1 MRQVHLG
8 LLASQRQR
16 ALTALNIM
24 ALCYRRPR
32 IGGAFRI
39 PIAYAFSR
47 GSRSPLSA
55 VCLAELIANAWLFL
69 GVVLDDAMLTHAWAF
84 PDVAQDGAFYFR
96 QEDAGASASAT
107 RPHRVDLADWKGVS
121 GGAGKATFFL
131 ESSSQHDA
139 EALKFKAE
147 SQSSSALWLRKLKEV
162 LSLPRRS
169 LASALFTNLT
179 FVSIAQAHRRAFE
192 EARDG
197 RMQEVRREA
206 AAEGAA
212 RRSEDL
218 ARAGS
223 THVAQRARIEDLQAT
238 LQRAVISRP
247 FVSPALCKP
256 CANLCT
262 FPHAPDHPLCVSQRA
277 EHTLLFDLLTR
288 ANAEMAEA
296 LGLTTEGTPPEA
308 FPEKLGGLVR
318 PFAGS

>member
-1 MRQVHLG
+1 L
-8 LLASQRQR
+8 
-16 ALTALNIM
+16 M
-24 ALCYRRPR
+24 ANMW
-32 IGGAFRI
+32 
-39 PIAYAFSR
+39 S
-47 GSRSPLSA
+47 
-55 VCLAELIANAWLFL
+55 FL

-162 LSLPRRS
+162 LSLPLRS
-169 LASALFTNLT
+169 LASALFTNLI

-197 RMQEVRREA
+197 RMQEVRRE

-247 FVSPALCKP
+247 FVSPALCEP

-262 FPHAPDHPLCVSQRA
+262 FPHAPGHPLCVSQRA
-277 EHTLLFDLLTR
+277 EHTLLSDLLSR

-296 LGLTTEGTPPEA
+296 LGLTAEETPPDA
-308 FPEKLGGLVR
+308 FPGKLGGLVR